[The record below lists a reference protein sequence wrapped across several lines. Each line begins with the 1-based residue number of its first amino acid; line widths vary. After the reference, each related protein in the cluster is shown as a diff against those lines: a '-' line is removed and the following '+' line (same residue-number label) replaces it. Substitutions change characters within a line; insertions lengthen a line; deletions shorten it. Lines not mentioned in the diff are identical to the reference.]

1 MARTKAPQRRHQ
13 GASKGSLG
21 SSADQQPAGEA
32 AGPSRCQT
40 SRNLCVEVELVT
52 VSSTSAPSSAT
63 QGPAKWRDKIAEI
76 ARTVFSLARH
86 PAGALVSLWRH
97 LLGTR
102 VFAVQKMA
110 PQRKRFLKVFF
121 LWLPVALA
129 AVYCGTSLPAWTMQA
144 KGLIEVGDSLLTV
157 AGEITGSSAATRG
170 DPKKQQLVP
179 CLPREAS
186 PGKPRRLWQNL
197 PVLWAEET
205 QKMQCLLEKVA
216 QLRARIS
223 KAEVILHFGE
233 GGLAGQKPQ
242 ESTPRGSW
250 WGRAAD
256 CTNAAFAPGACWEAQ
271 EAKPAA
277 SEKALEAYV
286 EMSDW
291 ALESSGATID
301 RQRTSET
308 YSCKENWGCRAL
320 WFFRTAKPPETIL
333 QPDVSPGNCWPLQG
347 HQGQVVIRLP
357 ARVHPTAVTVQ
368 HIYKDVSPSGT
379 VISAP
384 RDVAVFGVEADGEEE
399 TLLGTFTY
407 NVAKEAIQTFPL
419 KNAPLPRAFLYIK
432 LLVKSNWGNPAYT
445 CIYRVQVHGKM
456 AQPES
461 LS

>member
-1 MARTKAPQRRHQ
+1 MLPQ
-13 GASKGSLG
+13 G
-21 SSADQQPAGEA
+21 SSQGLPARLSPGEPPCDVRA
-32 AGPSRCQT
+32 ST
-40 SRNLCVEVELVT
+40 VRNLCVEVELVT

-102 VFAVQKMA
+102 VFAVYAKDGPA
-110 PQRKRFLKVFF
+110 EEEVLEG
-121 LWLPVALA
+121 LLPVAPSGSCCCLLRDLA
-129 AVYCGTSLPAWTMQA
+129 ASVDDAG
-144 KGLIEVGDSLLTV
+144 KGPD
-157 AGEITGSSAATRG
+157 RG
-170 DPKKQQLVP
+170 ADTCV
-179 CLPREAS
+179 R
-186 PGKPRRLWQNL
+186 GKPEDA
-197 PVLWAEET
+197 V
-205 QKMQCLLEKVA
+205 
-216 QLRARIS
+216 
-223 KAEVILHFGE
+223 
-233 GGLAGQKPQ
+233 
-242 ESTPRGSW
+242 
-250 WGRAAD
+250 
-256 CTNAAFAPGACWEAQ
+256 EAQ